1 MRRFLTLLLVAVLI
15 VAVMLPVTGCTRKV
29 TVLTGEIVMCT
40 AGEIIE
46 DNTEEIEV
54 PADEVENY
62 GVTTTVIT
70 CDEHSDLAG
79 LYAAAQ
85 KAIADGDL
93 VTARERL
100 RTIIER
106 DPTYRSA
113 SDQLAQIDEGTRPA
127 VDSGDADDGGTDDD
141 GTGDTDDGDTDDGD
155 TDDGDT
161 DPDTPVGPVASLLT
175 YVPDKIDG
183 YVAQGITADLAFLS
197 RLYLPTSDAADQL
210 AIEVEQHVNADAAV
224 NQQVVLAANYPDAP
238 TSRTINGK
246 TVMAGVNG
254 QYAAGV
260 FIDGPLTVIVELHAT
275 GASGEG
281 LLDAMFAVVES
292 ITK

>member
-62 GVTTTVIT
+62 GVTTTVMT
-70 CDEHSDLAG
+70 CDEHNDLAG

-85 KAIADGDL
+85 KAIAEGDL

-100 RTIIER
+100 RTVIER

-127 VDSGDADDGGTDDD
+127 VDSGDADDGDTGDD
-141 GTGDTDDGDTDDGD
+141 GTGDTDDGDA
-155 TDDGDT
+155 DDGDT

-183 YVAQGITADLAFLS
+183 YVEQVITPDLAFLS

-224 NQQVVLAANYPDAP
+224 NQQVVLAANYPDAA
-238 TSRTINGK
+238 TSKTINGK
-246 TVMAGVNG
+246 TVMAGVRG

-292 ITK
+292 ITR